1 MYKYLW
7 VIICGIIYQQFLTNY
22 KQFKFQNQMKTFQI
36 SKDSSFRILVPQNRI
51 EMEEETVETSIQLV
65 FKEYLSTNQDYYFL
79 LQISQKSLQIQSKLF
94 INERSCNCKKSQC
107 LKQYCDCFANGQMCS
122 ENCNC
127 VGCFNNTLNME
138 QRKEAKVQIINRDP
152 GAFKQ
157 SFKGCN
163 CKKSGCQKK
172 YCECFL
178 SGLACTHLCRCDGC
192 LNCSK

>member
-1 MYKYLW
+1 
-7 VIICGIIYQQFLTNY
+7 
-22 KQFKFQNQMKTFQI
+22 MKTFQV

-51 EMEEETVETSIQLV
+51 EMEEETVETQIQLDQKNIYRPIKII
-65 FKEYLSTNQDYYFL
+65 FPPPNNSKIITN
-79 LQISQKSLQIQSKLF
+79 SK
-94 INERSCNCKKSQC
+94 SCNCKKSQC

-127 VGCFNNTLNME
+127 VGCFNNPLNSE

-178 SGLACTHLCRCDGC
+178 NSLACTHLCRCDGC
-192 LNCSK
+192 LNCQK